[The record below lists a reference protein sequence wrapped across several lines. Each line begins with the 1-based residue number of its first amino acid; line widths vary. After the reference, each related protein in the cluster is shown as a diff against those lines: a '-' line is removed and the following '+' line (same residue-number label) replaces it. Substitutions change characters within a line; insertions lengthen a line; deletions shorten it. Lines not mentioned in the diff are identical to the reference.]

1 MTAASKGQQPAGGSF
16 AVVAVPPANQAD
28 MQGQQPQQMWS
39 EQRPQQQTGDA
50 EGITANSKAEPANAP
65 AATAAVADAEVPG
78 QAPQQQQLEE
88 EEIFEQQ
95 LGGRLLSVRDL
106 WLNMPLTV
114 ALQVGQ

>member
-65 AATAAVADAEVPG
+65 VADAEVPG